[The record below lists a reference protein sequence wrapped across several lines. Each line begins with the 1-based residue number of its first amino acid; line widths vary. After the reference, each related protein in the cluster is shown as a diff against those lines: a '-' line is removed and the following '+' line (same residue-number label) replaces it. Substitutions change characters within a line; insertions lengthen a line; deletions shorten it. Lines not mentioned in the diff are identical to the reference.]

1 LTERLK
7 HAILLE
13 VFTDERNW
21 HGNSFYKKKEEFIMN
36 EKKIM
41 ALADKNIM
49 NTYRRVPI
57 VLTKGEGVR
66 LWDAGGKEYLDF
78 VAGIAV
84 CNLGHSHPHV
94 VKAIKKQVKNLTH
107 VSNLY
112 YTQPQAEVAA
122 LLTKHSFA
130 DQAFFCNSGAEANEA
145 AIKLARKYAHENL
158 GPDKFELITMK
169 DSFHGRTMAT
179 ITATGQEKFQFGFTP
194 LLDGF
199 KYVPF
204 NDPAALE
211 AAITPKT
218 CGIMLEPIQGEG
230 GVIIPDASYLAAVR
244 DICNRHKILMIV
256 DEVQTG
262 IGRTGKLFAY
272 EYSGIKPDIMTL
284 AKALGNGFPVGAML
298 ATMKSPGLLVP
309 VITRPRLAAT
319 CWPWRRPRPR
329 SKRCWTKA
337 CWKIVKNGRLFSGEP
352 SSLEGETS
360 DHSSVRG
367 KGLMLACALTT
378 EGVDIVQ
385 TCQERGLLIKLH
397 RRQNAPFCSALIS
410 LNKTLMLL
418 LQYSM
423 RSWRGNEKGLAE
435 F

>member
-1 LTERLK
+1 MK
-7 HAILLE
+7 
-13 VFTDERNW
+13 
-21 HGNSFYKKKEEFIMN
+21 

-41 ALADKNIM
+41 ALADENIM

-57 VLTKGEGVR
+57 ALVKGEGAR
-66 LWDAGGKEYLDF
+66 LWDANGKEYIDF

-84 CNLGHSHPHV
+84 CNLGHSHPNV
-94 VKAIKKQVKNLTH
+94 VKAIKKQAKNLMH

-112 YTQPQAEVAA
+112 YTRPQGEVASI
-122 LLTKHSFA
+122 LTKHSFA
-130 DQAFFCNSGAEANEA
+130 DKVFFCNSGAEANEA

-158 GPDKFELITMK
+158 GEDKFELITMK

-211 AAITPKT
+211 DAITPKT

-230 GVIIPDASYLAAVR
+230 GVIIPDDRYLAKVR
-244 DICNRHKILMIV
+244 DICDRHRILMIV

-298 ATMKSPGLLVP
+298 ATDEIARAFGPGNHASTFGGNLLAMAAAKATLETILDEGVLENCRKTGEYFLSRLQALKEKHAI
-309 VITRPRLAAT
+309 IT
-319 CWPWRRPRPR
+319 
-329 SKRCWTKA
+329 
-337 CWKIVKNGRLFSGEP
+337 G
-352 SSLEGETS
+352 
-360 DHSSVRG
+360 VRG
-367 KGLMLACALTT
+367 RGLMLACPLAV
-378 EGVDIVQ
+378 EGADIVKK
-385 TCQERGLLIKLH
+385 CQEKGLLI
-397 RRQNAPFCSALIS
+397 NCTGG
-410 LNKTLMLL
+410 KTLRFVPPLIIT
-418 LQYSM
+418 
-423 RSWRGNEKGLAE
+423 EKDVDLAVAILDE
-435 F
+435 VMEGR

>member
-1 LTERLK
+1 
-7 HAILLE
+7 
-13 VFTDERNW
+13 
-21 HGNSFYKKKEEFIMN
+21 MN

-57 VLTKGEGVR
+57 ALIKGEGAR
-66 LWDAGGKEYLDF
+66 LWDAGGKEYIDF
-78 VAGIAV
+78 VSGIAV
-84 CNLGHSHPHV
+84 CNLGHSHPNV

-130 DQAFFCNSGAEANEA
+130 DKAFFCNSGAEANEA

-204 NDPAALE
+204 NDAAVLE

-244 DICNRHKILMIV
+244 DICNRHKILMIL

-272 EYSGIKPDIMTL
+272 EYSGITPDIMTL

-298 ATMKSPGLLVP
+298 ATNEVAKAFAPGNHASTFGGNLLAMAAAKATLKTMLDEGVLENCQKMGDYF
-309 VITRPRLAAT
+309 LAKLQALQA
-319 CWPWRRPRPR
+319 
-329 SKRCWTKA
+329 KHA
-337 CWKIVKNGRLFSGEP
+337 IISG
-352 SSLEGETS
+352 
-360 DHSSVRG
+360 VRG
-367 KGLMLACALTT
+367 KGLMLACALTI
-378 EGVDIVQ
+378 EGADIVQ
-385 TCQERGLLIKLH
+385 TCQERGLLI
-397 RRQNAPFCSALIS
+397 NCTGG
-410 LNKTLMLL
+410 KTLRFVPPLII
-418 LQYSM
+418 
-423 RSWRGNEKGLAE
+423 NEKDVDAAIAILDSVMEGK
-435 F
+435 